1 MAVTE
6 NLRNGDGS
14 NTQFTFTF
22 PILNNSDVKVS
33 INNVVIDPATYSIQ
47 NNNSVVFSPISPAT
61 TEQETSGAPK
71 SGTNN
76 VRLFRQTDST
86 NPQATYFS
94 GSAIRAGDLNDNNKQ
109 VRHLVQEIEDN
120 SLSRYGTNVIM
131 GDINFN
137 GNKITNLSDQY
148 TSSSD
153 PDAADANEAASHGW
167 VRKFFHDVEAET
179 IESSEVWTPSDQ
191 KVSTTQATDNRI
203 DEKVAAALTTKVESA
218 DGILVTDNTPNPG
231 DITIGI
237 SPGSVDLDRIK
248 AADIVDISESNTDNI
263 LTNGG
268 NSTAWEDDTKIAT
281 IGALKRRY
289 ENFVQPT
296 TPTLP
301 PGQYFKKGQFHFAA
315 ENDNTLSV
323 WDGSSWVPV
332 VAGVKDFLKQTRI
345 IWVDAANGSDNNDG
359 HRVVDPMKTIKAA
372 VASADDG
379 DMVFVQPGVYREI
392 CPIDLG
398 NKKNVSVIGLSMRSV
413 FVHPTPATENNDMFR
428 CGSGTFLFNMTWA
441 GLKVSGASRNSS
453 GVLTSATWSED
464 PDATHGLPN
473 GQNWYV
479 RMSTD
484 NGVDATGVKFTK
496 SPYVQN
502 VTAFADSRINNHTLA
517 EFTADP
523 SVGGFFDATDIKDQT
538 TSPPSPAAYAG
549 DINSA
554 PTAGAVFVDGNAPH
568 SASPLRSIVTN
579 AYTFITLDGPG
590 CLVTNGGYAQ
600 LVSTFGT
607 FCHYHC
613 KTLNGGMAN
622 LSNCVTDFGRFGLI
636 ADGKGP
642 ELFTANSTA
651 AGSVGDTVITVGQSS
666 AGFRNQASNAKPG
679 DHMIA
684 RVTYPDTTTEEFGI
698 ASVTENNAKTIRTV
712 TLSTGLTKAIGV
724 GTQFQFFLRSIV
736 TSGSHVFEFAG
747 SGTDYSSHP
756 DNGGTPDKAKQIV
769 ELNNGKVY
777 YSSTD
782 HNGLF
787 KVGDALEVDTDGAI
801 IELDGT
807 VKYNGTNLAASA
819 TTDTTNASNIS
830 SGTLDDARLPAAT
843 NTGTF
848 AYPRSL
854 TISAGGRVTA
864 ATAGTPLSD
873 LRYTVEAHTGSEVN
887 THAKLKVTDLANS
900 TSKTIQLVAGTGSR
914 FEVANSGADN
924 SELTISSP
932 TSSEAQVFT
941 NATPPTLNVTDGSMW
956 WDSTTGESYI
966 YYTDADSSQWVQ
978 FAPQQRGTG
987 NGTVTAVATGT
998 GLTGGTIN
1006 NSGTLSLADTAVTP
1020 GSYGD
1025 AKKSV
1030 TITVDQQGRLTSASE
1045 QDVDLDASDVT
1056 SGTFDLARIPTMTNA
1071 KLPIL
1076 DISKVPALTAAKT
1089 TSGTFHVDRIPDLTG
1104 TGSVAKTYLRNLQG
1118 DASPTLG
1125 TNLNVNGH
1133 DIISSSNGNI
1143 NLNPNGT
1150 GEVVSKNGQGFTWGR
1165 STFVYQLLP
1174 PDSGSSWTLKLPTS
1188 VGSANQYLKT
1198 NGSDQLSWDTETTY
1212 DLTGADNSGDFRIRL
1227 AGSNS
1232 TNDDVTIKAGSGI
1245 SLTNSAGETTI
1256 AATVETTPTGCLQYY
1271 AGIGAIPSGW
1281 LECNGQVVNNSAH
1294 PALRTAIGLQ
1304 YTSHRDT
1311 VAFPVF
1317 DSANQFVLPD
1327 LRGEFIRGLDA
1338 RSSGAVDPDAPRTQG
1353 EAQTEEF
1360 KQHNHGGATG
1370 SHSHSET
1377 AVNTGTHFVQGGANG
1392 ITVGIGGRGSSTGGQ
1407 SASISNDG
1415 GAETR
1420 PRNISFKVIIKT

>member
-6 NLRNGDGS
+6 NLRNGDGTT
-14 NTQFTFTF
+14 TQFTFTF

-47 NNNSVVFSPISPAT
+47 NNNSVVFSPINPAT

-94 GSAIRAGDLNDNNKQ
+94 GSAIRAGDLNDNNTQ

-153 PDAADANEAASHGW
+153 PNAADANEAASHGW

-179 IESSEVWTPSDQ
+179 IESSEVWTPSDT

-218 DGILVTDNTPNPG
+218 DGILITDDTPNPG

-248 AADIVDISESNTDNI
+248 AADIVDISESNADNI

-289 ENFVQPT
+289 ENFVQPN

-301 PGQYFKKGQFHFAA
+301 AGQVFKKGQFHFAA
-315 ENDNTLSV
+315 DNDNTLSV
-323 WDGSSWVPV
+323 WDGSAWVPV

-345 IWVDAANGSDNNDG
+345 IWVDGASGNDNNDG

-372 VASADDG
+372 VASAADG

-413 FVHPTPATENNDMFR
+413 FVHPTPATENNDMWR

-441 GLKVSGASRNSS
+441 GLKVSGATRNSS
-453 GVLTSATWSED
+453 GVLTSSTWSED
-464 PDATHGLPN
+464 PSTTHGLPDN
-473 GQNWYV
+473 QNWYV

-484 NGVDATGVKFTK
+484 NGTDNTGIKFTK

-517 EFTADP
+517 EFTADN
-523 SVGGFFDATDIKDQT
+523 SVGGFFDATDIKDHT
-538 TSPPSPAAYAG
+538 TNPATPSAYAG
-549 DINSA
+549 DTNSA
-554 PTAGAVFVDGNAPH
+554 PTAGAMFVDGNAPH
-568 SASPLRSIVTN
+568 SASPLRSIVSN

-590 CLVTNGGYAQ
+590 CFVTNGGYAQ

-613 KTLNGGMAN
+613 KTRNGGMAN

-642 ELFTANSTA
+642 ELFTANATA
-651 AGSVGDTVITVGQSS
+651 AAGVGDTVITVGQSS
-666 AGFRNQASNAKPG
+666 AGFRNQPSNAKPG

-684 RVTYPDTTTEEFGI
+684 RVTYPDNTTEEFGI
-698 ASVTENNAKTIRTV
+698 ASVTENNAQTVRTI

-724 GTQFQFFLRSIV
+724 GSQFQFFLRSIV
-736 TSGSHVFEFAG
+736 TSGGHVFEFAG

-756 DNGGTPDKAKQIV
+756 DNGGTPDKTKQIV
-769 ELNNGKVY
+769 ELNSGKVY

-787 KVGDALEVDTDGAI
+787 RVGDSLEVDTDGSI

-807 VKYNGTNLAASA
+807 VKYNGTDLAASA

-830 SGTLDDARLPAAT
+830 SGTLDDARLPGPVL
-843 NTGTF
+843 NTGLIR
-848 AYPRSL
+848 YPQNITVSD
-854 TISAGGRVTA
+854 GGRITA
-864 ATAGTPLSD
+864 ATAGTPLSN
-873 LRYTVEAHTGSEVN
+873 LLFTVHAHTGSEVN
-887 THAKLKVTDLANS
+887 THAKLKVTDTLNN
-900 TSKTIQLVAGTGSR
+900 TSQEIQLVAGTGSR
-914 FEVANSGADN
+914 FEVTNSGLSN
-924 SELTISSP
+924 SELEISSP

-941 NATPPTLNVTDGSMW
+941 NATPPTIGVTDGSMW

-966 YYTDADSSQWVQ
+966 FYTDSDSGQWVQ

-987 NGTVTAVATGT
+987 NGTVTSVATGT
-998 GLTGGTIN
+998 GLSGGPFTTSGTIA
-1006 NSGTLSLADTAVTP
+1006 LADTAVTP

-1030 TITVDQQGRLTSASE
+1030 SITVDQQGRLTSASE
-1045 QDVDLDASDVT
+1045 QDIDLDASDVT
-1056 SGTFDLARIPTMTNA
+1056 SGTFDLARIPIMTNA

-1104 TGSVAKTYLRNLQG
+1104 NGTGAKTYLRNLQG
-1118 DASPTLG
+1118 DSAPTLG

-1133 DIISSSNGNI
+1133 DIISSSNGDI
-1143 NLNPNGT
+1143 DLNPNGT
-1150 GEVVSKNGQGFTWGR
+1150 GVVQVRNGQGIRLRNTGGTYVGIKQP
-1165 STFVYQLLP
+1165 SSITFNWDLTLP
-1174 PDSGSSWTLKLPTS
+1174 NNN
-1188 VGSANQYLKT
+1188 GSADQFLKT
-1198 NGSDQLSWDTETTY
+1198 NGSGVTDWVDETTY
-1212 DLTGADNSGDFRIRL
+1212 TLQSNNASGDFNVFL
-1227 AGSNS
+1227 QGTDGT
-1232 TNDDVTIKAGSGI
+1232 TNNVTFKAGSGI
-1245 SLTNSAGETTI
+1245 SLDNSTAGETTI
-1256 AATVETTPTGCLQYY
+1256 SASTSGVPTGSIQWF
-1271 AGIGAIPSGW
+1271 AGNTVPAGW
-1281 LECNGQVVNNSAH
+1281 LKCDGSSYSTTAKA
-1294 PALRTAIGLQ
+1294 ALFSAIGIM
-1304 YTSHRDT
+1304 YGGSGGNFN
-1311 VAFPVF
+1311 V
-1317 DSANQFVLPD
+1317 PD
-1327 LRGEFIRGLDA
+1327 LRGEFIRGWDDS
-1338 RSSGAVDPDAPRTQG
+1338 RGIDSGRGMGSNQG
-1353 EAQTEEF
+1353 EAIQSHAHSVF
-1360 KQHNHGGATG
+1360 HASGGSGNNMAFG
-1370 SHSHSET
+1370 S
-1377 AVNTGTHFVQGGANG
+1377 GYG
-1392 ITVGIGGRGSSTGGQ
+1392 VGYSTG
-1407 SASISNDG
+1407 AAG
-1415 GAETR
+1415 GPETR
-1420 PRNISFKVIIKT
+1420 PRNVALMAIIKE